1 MSERKNQQRTSSP
14 LESERGSTNIG
25 DSVVSK
31 IAGVA
36 IGEVKGIRMGGS
48 VSWAAGGGILASVTG
63 SQSQTRGVSVEVG
76 RIETVIDIALGIE
89 YGKNIAQLA
98 EEVRNKVT
106 ERVENLTGLRVTELN
121 VTVSDVVFPGE
132 EEGGGEG
139 RRGGLG
145 SRSRVEDQVRE
156 LQTEGIEAA
165 GREREPADTKPID
178 SGTARVEAVT
188 QSGRGPGQETRAEGV
203 SPDEDPSAELRFD
216 NEEAER
222 GERRES

>member
-1 MSERKNQQRTSSP
+1 MSEQKNQPRTSTP

-31 IAGVA
+31 IAGTA
-36 IGEVKGIRMGGS
+36 IGEVKGIRMGGG
-48 VSWAAGGGILASVTG
+48 VSRVAGGILESVTG

-76 RIETVIDIALGIE
+76 RIETAIDVTLGIE

-121 VTVSDVVFPGE
+121 VTVNDVVFPGE

-156 LQTEGIEAA
+156 LQTERIEAA
-165 GREREPADTKPID
+165 GREREPADTEPIGL
-178 SGTARVEAVT
+178 GTARVEAVT
-188 QSGRGPGQETRAEGV
+188 QSGRGPGHETRAEGV
-203 SPDEDPSAELRFD
+203 APDEDPSAELRFD
-216 NEEAER
+216 NEETER